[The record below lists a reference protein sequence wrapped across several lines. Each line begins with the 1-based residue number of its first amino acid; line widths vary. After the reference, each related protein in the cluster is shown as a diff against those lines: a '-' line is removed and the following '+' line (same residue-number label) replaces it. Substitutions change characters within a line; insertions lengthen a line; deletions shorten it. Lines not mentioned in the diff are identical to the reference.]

1 VARRRLGGRSSWR
14 GRRGSCLALL
24 AGKEEGWEVESVLGE
39 RDKDLQLLEKGRKE
53 GRSGG
58 RKIGEER
65 LCKKKGKKRP
75 RRTCIVPEGWIPER
89 IVRGF
94 AASSDEGEGEEEA
107 ASGKGEGDEKE
118 RVD

>member
-1 VARRRLGGRSSWR
+1 
-14 GRRGSCLALL
+14 
-24 AGKEEGWEVESVLGE
+24 
-39 RDKDLQLLEKGRKE
+39 
-53 GRSGG
+53 
-58 RKIGEER
+58 

-94 AASSDEGEGEEEA
+94 ATSSDEGEGEEEA